1 MPNDRC
7 PVTFVNA
14 VAVTGFANG
23 VVNVAMSTF
32 GYTPEVQGDK
42 TVVASDIHVTANLR
56 MDLFCAQ
63 QLRDHLDQ
71 IIQEHTKPTAEKV
84 N

>member
-23 VVNVAMSTF
+23 VVNVAFSTF
-32 GYTPEVQGDK
+32 GYTPQVEGDK
-42 TVVASDIHVTANLR
+42 TVVAADVHVSANLR

-63 QLRDHLDQ
+63 QLRDHLDE
-71 IIQEHTKPTAEKV
+71 IIQTHTKPAPEAV